1 MVYDTFLFRCSGR
14 LLSIFMPEL
23 QRGFYITSNE
33 GKSIYSFLTDT
44 CRMSESYISQ
54 KVKTVLLNGGPVDDI
69 FNTGIKEG
77 DTIAVSGAMPGIVG
91 AMMRMGSPYAAMRD
105 SITVRPGEALSQGK
119 EIVVLLKLFNVILSD
134 MGPGFLEE
142 GILLEREMLAGL
154 FKEHGNEIDAGC
166 SELLLNDSPA
176 DRHVLTGEIS
186 GGISGLVFFKIEIEH
201 EGDSKIIR

>member
-1 MVYDTFLFRCSGR
+1 MVYDTFLFRCSSS
-14 LLSIFMPEL
+14 LLSMFMPEL
-23 QRGFYITSNE
+23 QMGFYITSIE

-54 KVKTVLLNGGPVDDI
+54 KVKTVLLNGGPVDNI

-91 AMMRMGSPYAAMRD
+91 AMMRMGSPYAAMRE
-105 SITVRPGEALSQGK
+105 SITVRPGKALSQGK

-142 GILLEREMLAGL
+142 GVLLERERVSGL
-154 FKEHGNEIDAGC
+154 LKEHGDEIDAGC
-166 SELLLNDSPA
+166 SELLSNDSPA
-176 DRHVLTGEIS
+176 DKNVLTGEIS
-186 GGISGLVFFKIEIEH
+186 GGISELVILRIVIEDENN
-201 EGDSKIIR
+201 S